1 MTKLAFKFVL
11 PITILCFATMTKW
24 WFALPT
30 DASGTYFIGFPFPY
44 ACNGWHTSM
53 SIQFFILELLVDF
66 LVYYLFWF
74 LVIYLVQKIFKPL
87 VIGRI
92 FSFVL
97 IGLSIIV
104 LGLAAF
110 IMSNKDN
117 LFYFKRPFEVG
128 IFETGYKFM
137 WQKDKQVN
145 AEYYQFKKRN

>member
-1 MTKLAFKFVL
+1 
-11 PITILCFATMTKW
+11 
-24 WFALPT
+24 
-30 DASGTYFIGFPFPY
+30 
-44 ACNGWHTSM
+44 M

-117 LFYFKRPFEVG
+117 LFYFKRPFEMG